1 MRAGPGSLSGRFPR
15 RPCAEPRTARLRTKY
30 RPVDQG
36 NACARAACRFSS
48 GTRLGLEAC
57 DSKAA
62 VNGGRDSSV
71 RSLPR
76 DRATS
81 PERRESSGKCD
92 AAAWAQGQSRPGRRR
107 AGPQAPGTILRRRG
121 RRSVP
126 ILAVRGC
133 EVGGLGSWSP
143 SGRRFS
149 LPRGDSPCVLV
160 RPRAALRPSGMRH
173 SAVPAPPQSPLPLR
187 AAGLLLGRAHRRPPA
202 SPPGFLE
209 QRETFQEELRKSGAR
224 SLPLWRPRVFPECG
238 LSRDYH

>member
-30 RPVDQG
+30 RLVDQG

-81 PERRESSGKCD
+81 PGRRESSGKCD
-92 AAAWAQGQSRPGRRR
+92 APAWAQGQSRPGRRR
-107 AGPQAPGTILRRRG
+107 AGPQGPGTILSRRG
-121 RRSVP
+121 RRSIP
-126 ILAVRGC
+126 ILAVRGY

-143 SGRRFS
+143 SGRRFFPPLRRLS
-149 LPRGDSPCVLV
+149 GRPRL
-160 RPRAALRPSGMRH
+160 PRAALRPSGMRH
-173 SAVPAPPQSPLPLR
+173 SAVPAQPRFPLPLR
-187 AAGLLLGRAHRRPPA
+187 AAGLLVGRARRRPPA

-224 SLPLWRPRVFPECG
+224 SLPLWHPRVFSECG